1 MFIRKV
7 KKQRSKDSNTFC
19 QYSLVQ
25 SSRSDGKVK
34 QRTVLYL
41 GSDPLLESKVNRDKV
56 LAVLK
61 QKITGQ
67 QNIATE
73 GIDKQL
79 VDLALQYYEK
89 YRIRYKLDEQKD
101 TQKDDQSL
109 DPVYIPTLPEQS
121 DYQYV
126 DINGVNTRDAKSF
139 GPENLCRQVIDRLR
153 LEDCFQQLGM
163 KQDEVKKAL
172 ISIAARAIYA
182 SSEHKT
188 AQILEDNS
196 ELKACFNYHNDITH
210 KQLYAVSDKLFKHK
224 AHIDS
229 FLYNRINDM
238 FDNDDKL
245 VIFDISNTYFETKK
259 SKSSLAKHGKSKEK
273 RYDCPLVVFTAVIN
287 KQGFIRHSRIYE
299 GNKAD
304 TETLPDM
311 MTDLAAHSPDGAKK
325 TVVLDA
331 GIATEEN
338 LALIREKGYDYVCV
352 SRKRLKEYPVSDE
365 SNKVTRLTDRN
376 KHQVELS
383 IFKPKGYDD
392 TWMYVQS
399 EQKKVKEESMADK
412 LKHRFEEDLK
422 TVRNALSK
430 KSGTKKTEKVWERI
444 GRVKEKHKNISGRYE
459 VKLKEKE
466 GIATELTW
474 KEKPNS
480 VQTDKGKGIYFIRT
494 SYNDPNEAQL
504 WDIYNTIR
512 EVEST
517 FRCMKTDL
525 QIRPVHHQNDH
536 RVEGHIYLT
545 VLAYQLVNTIRYML
559 KNQNKHYDWSN
570 IVRIMSTQTISTIE
584 LPTDKK
590 LMHIRKPSRPI
601 KEAQEIY
608 QATECKETQKPIKK
622 YVVYH

>member
-1 MFIRKV
+1 M
-7 KKQRSKDSNTFC
+7 
-19 QYSLVQ
+19 
-25 SSRSDGKVK
+25 
-34 QRTVLYL
+34 
-41 GSDPLLESKVNRDKV
+41 NRDKV

-126 DINGVNTRDAKSF
+126 DINGVNTRDVKSF

-311 MTDLAAHSPDGAKK
+311 
-325 TVVLDA
+325 
-331 GIATEEN
+331 
-338 LALIREKGYDYVCV
+338 
-352 SRKRLKEYPVSDE
+352 
-365 SNKVTRLTDRN
+365 
-376 KHQVELS
+376 
-383 IFKPKGYDD
+383 
-392 TWMYVQS
+392 
-399 EQKKVKEESMADK
+399 
-412 LKHRFEEDLK
+412 
-422 TVRNALSK
+422 
-430 KSGTKKTEKVWERI
+430 
-444 GRVKEKHKNISGRYE
+444 
-459 VKLKEKE
+459 
-466 GIATELTW
+466 
-474 KEKPNS
+474 
-480 VQTDKGKGIYFIRT
+480 
-494 SYNDPNEAQL
+494 
-504 WDIYNTIR
+504 
-512 EVEST
+512 
-517 FRCMKTDL
+517 
-525 QIRPVHHQNDH
+525 
-536 RVEGHIYLT
+536 
-545 VLAYQLVNTIRYML
+545 
-559 KNQNKHYDWSN
+559 
-570 IVRIMSTQTISTIE
+570 
-584 LPTDKK
+584 
-590 LMHIRKPSRPI
+590 
-601 KEAQEIY
+601 
-608 QATECKETQKPIKK
+608 
-622 YVVYH
+622 